1 MPTFHTVKEAAAIT
15 GKSPSSIRRVIYP
28 IIQNEQH
35 PDRTHIH
42 PTPDE
47 VRSLR
52 MQGVTFGWQIS
63 DELLRREIPDEPAAE
78 QGSGRSAA
86 AAPSGQSDLIA
97 MLQAELTIKNE
108 QIATQSRMMSQQ
120 MELISGLSE
129 RLREGNLLI
138 GSLQQHLRLG
148 DGSSHGKGT
157 IVSAGVS
164 SSKSAPSS
172 PSQKPTP
179 RKENKPKEKPAVEKE
194 IPKPKGGLFGWFR

>member
-35 PDRTHIH
+35 PDRSHIH

-78 QGSGRSAA
+78 QGSGRPNP
-86 AAPSGQSDLIA
+86 APAFSGQSDIIA

-108 QIATQSRMMSQQ
+108 QIATQSRMLSQQ

-138 GSLQQHLRLG
+138 GSLQQQLRLG
-148 DGSSHGKGT
+148 DGTPTGKGSFVAADVADAKPSPT
-157 IVSAGVS
+157 P
-164 SSKSAPSS
+164 AP
-172 PSQKPTP
+172 QKPST
-179 RKENKPKEKPAVEKE
+179 RKEPKTAAPKETPQRKR
-194 IPKPKGGLFGWFR
+194 GLFRWFR